1 MCDVTEPN
9 EPKPLGERLDSQ
21 TGKVW
26 AVAFSPDGQ
35 LLAAVGRS
43 PAVGSEIMVRDV
55 ATGRLRTTFA
65 GAGAVAF
72 APDGRTVAF
81 GGEDGVVLRD
91 LDTGRQRLALGA
103 RPDALAFAPDGL
115 TLAAAGGSEGGVA
128 LWQVA
133 TGQELFPLKFFYPV
147 RSLAFAPDGLTL
159 AVGSGDRDENEGAV
173 LLRAGT
179 ESRAGA
185 RIP

>member
-1 MCDVTEPN
+1 
-9 EPKPLGERLDSQ
+9 
-21 TGKVW
+21 
-26 AVAFSPDGQ
+26 
-35 LLAAVGRS
+35 
-43 PAVGSEIMVRDV
+43 MVRDV

-72 APDGRTVAF
+72 APDGRTLAF

-103 RPDALAFAPDGL
+103 RSDA
-115 TLAAAGGSEGGVA
+115 
-128 LWQVA
+128 
-133 TGQELFPLKFFYPV
+133 
-147 RSLAFAPDGLTL
+147 LAFAPDGLTL